1 MEFKNSKNLPLFFA
15 AFFGFTGVAFGA
27 FGAHGL
33 KAILSPDLLIIFE
46 TGARYQLIHSV
57 VLVILALSN
66 KWSESK
72 ELRIGYW
79 LIFSGI
85 LIFSGSLY
93 TLSITG
99 IKVLGAI
106 TPFGGIAFLLGWGFL
121 GYSGIK
127 GR

>member
-1 MEFKNSKNLPLFFA
+1 MEFKNSKNLPLFLA

-33 KAILSPDLLIIFE
+33 KSILSPDLLTIFE

-57 VLVILALSN
+57 VLMILSLSN

-79 LIFSGI
+79 LILSGI

-99 IKVLGAI
+99 IKILGAI
-106 TPFGGIAFLLGWGFL
+106 TPLGGIAFLLGWGFL